1 MAFRIMTNESAIN
14 AQRNLEMTSGR
25 LQSSQEKLSSG
36 YRINRAA
43 DDAAGLAISDTLNA
57 TIRSMGQAIR
67 NAQDGASLIQ
77 VFEGGTNEISN
88 MLMRIR
94 ELAIQASSDTVG
106 DRERLMIDNEVQELK
121 LEVERVSQTT
131 KYAGQVLLNGT
142 APVLEFQVGVENDP
156 TKDRIAFD
164 PSGADLTAA
173 SLGIDALEVREK
185 ISAQDSLENLD
196 EGIQKINEIR
206 AKIGS
211 TQSRLQTTAN
221 ASMIF
226 NENLTAAKSR
236 IKDVDVALE
245 SSTFA
250 KESIIRNAGV
260 SMLMQANQTPAI
272 ALQLL
277 RGFGG

>member
-57 TIRSMGQAIR
+57 TIRSIGQAIR
-67 NAQDGASLIQ
+67 NSQDGASLIQ

-142 APVLEFQVGVENDP
+142 APILEFQVGVENDP
-156 TKDRIAFD
+156 NKDRITFD

-185 ISAQDSLENLD
+185 VSAQDSLENLD

-221 ASMIF
+221 AQMIF

-236 IKDVDVALE
+236 IKDADIASE
-245 SSTFA
+245 SSIFA

-260 SMLMQANQTPAI
+260 AMLMQANQTPAV

-277 RGFGG
+277 RNFGG

>member
-1 MAFRIMTNESAIN
+1 MAFRIMTNEGAIN

-57 TIRSMGQAIR
+57 TIRSIGQAIR
-67 NAQDGASLIQ
+67 NSQDGASLIQ

-142 APVLEFQVGVENDP
+142 AQVLEFQVGTENDP
-156 TKDRIAFD
+156 DKDRITFD
-164 PSGADLTAA
+164 PSGANLTAA
-173 SLGIDALEVREK
+173 SLGIDSLEVKEK
-185 ISAQDSLENLD
+185 ESAQGSLDSLD
-196 EGIQKINEIR
+196 EGIQRINEIR

-221 ASMIF
+221 AQMIF

-236 IKDVDVALE
+236 IKDADIAAE
-245 SSTFA
+245 SSVFA
-250 KESIIRNAGV
+250 KENIIRQAGV
-260 SMLMQANQTPAI
+260 SMLMQANQTPAV

-277 RGFGG
+277 KNF

>member
-25 LQSSQEKLSSG
+25 LQASQEKLSSG

-57 TIRSMGQAIR
+57 TIRSIGQAIR
-67 NAQDGASLIQ
+67 NSQDGASLIQ

-106 DRERLMIDNEVQELK
+106 DQERLMIDNEVQELK

-131 KYAGQVLLNGT
+131 KYAGKVLLNGT

-156 TKDRIAFD
+156 DKDRIAFD
-164 PSGADLTAA
+164 PTGADLTAA
-173 SLGIDALEVREK
+173 SLGIDSLEVREK
-185 ISAQDSLENLD
+185 ISAQESLENLD
-196 EGIQKINEIR
+196 QGIQKINEIR

-221 ASMIF
+221 SQMIF
-226 NENLTAAKSR
+226 NENLTAARSR
-236 IKDVDVALE
+236 IKDADIASE
-245 SSTFA
+245 SSIFA

-260 SMLMQANQTPAI
+260 SMLMQANQTPAV

-277 RGFGG
+277 RNFGG